1 MLNRRMPN
9 GTYGGV
15 RGERKSP
22 LLDFTVWEIIY
33 LGNIRINNK
42 DVDSNI
48 GLQNMIFVTEYGGSE
63 KTLSSAG

>member
-22 LLDFTVWEIIY
+22 LLDFEEDRKMAISKGMNDHIAKPIDVKKVEEVIISV
-33 LGNIRINNK
+33 LK
-42 DVDSNI
+42 
-48 GLQNMIFVTEYGGSE
+48 
-63 KTLSSAG
+63 